1 MCSLSW
7 RGRGGGG
14 TTDKI
19 FPPERVL
26 MGRNLHTEARFL
38 STGPEPGSGK
48 VRLPL
53 CDVHLDPVFELRGLL
68 PMQAG
73 LAGWRARRLASGM
86 LSGVLLTT

>member
-1 MCSLSW
+1 MRSRSDEW
-7 RGRGGGG
+7 V
-14 TTDKI
+14 TDIGPAGLLFQEHGKKGKTWASGLLC
-19 FPPERVL
+19 P
-26 MGRNLHTEARFL
+26 
-38 STGPEPGSGK
+38 GPEPGSGK